1 MSLYQVNKLLR
12 DLNCS
17 AALAQRCRSDP
28 DALLQSYDLTPEERD
43 AVKGWQVRKLY
54 DMGANPLLLLV
65 SSMATGMD
73 IRQYVQAL
81 NEPRAN

>member
-12 DLNCS
+12 DLNGS
-17 AALAQRCRSDP
+17 AALPPRCRTDP

-43 AVKGWQVRKLY
+43 AIKGWQVRKLY

-65 SSMATGMD
+65 SSMATGTD
-73 IRQYVQAL
+73 LRT
-81 NEPRAN
+81 

>member
-12 DLNCS
+12 DLNCNTE
-17 AALAQRCRSDP
+17 LAQRCRSDP

-43 AVKGWQVRKLY
+43 AIKGWQVRKLY

-73 IRQYVQAL
+73 IRRYVQTL
-81 NEPRAN
+81 NDPRAN